1 MRPTLFSIG
10 DFSVSSFYFIVFI
23 CVIVGNFLTWWEIRR
38 NKLDIKMALQGAV
51 ITTTMGYLG
60 ARAMHIVF
68 DGFLDIYIQKPLAI
82 FAVWKGGLAFYG
94 TVIFGL
100 PTAVWWFTKHKAP
113 LMKYLDC
120 YILGLAFGLGLGRS
134 ACYLNGCCFGEIS
147 ASPFA
152 QTFLRYG
159 LSAKNQFARDI
170 LLNLRDLPLPVLPT
184 QLVSTFVTSSIFL
197 VLWFYFRKH
206 KKKDGE
212 LLGLWLTMYG
222 TFRFIIEF
230 FRADDRGLFF
240 NNLLSTSQLVALITF
255 TIGVLILV
263 LPSEETLKEKK
274 INDRAVQDNL

>member
-10 DFSVSSFYFIVFI
+10 DFSVSSFYFVVFI

-152 QTFLRYG
+152 ETF
-159 LSAKNQFARDI
+159 
-170 LLNLRDLPLPVLPT
+170 
-184 QLVSTFVTSSIFL
+184 
-197 VLWFYFRKH
+197 
-206 KKKDGE
+206 
-212 LLGLWLTMYG
+212 
-222 TFRFIIEF
+222 
-230 FRADDRGLFF
+230 
-240 NNLLSTSQLVALITF
+240 
-255 TIGVLILV
+255 
-263 LPSEETLKEKK
+263 
-274 INDRAVQDNL
+274 

>member
-1 MRPTLFSIG
+1 MYPTLSIG
-10 DFSVSSFYFIVFI
+10 SFSFSSFYAVVIF

-38 NKLDIKMALQGAV
+38 NKLDIKLALKGAV
-51 ITTTMGYLG
+51 ITTTMGYVG

-82 FAVWKGGLAFYG
+82 FAFWKGGLAFYG

-100 PTAVWWFTKHKAP
+100 PTAVWWFTSHKAP

-120 YILGLAFGLGLGRS
+120 YVLGLAFGLGIGRF

-152 QTFLRYG
+152 ETFLRYG

-170 LLNLRDLPLPVLPT
+170 LLNLRDMPLPVLPT
-184 QLVSTFVTSSIFL
+184 QLVSAFATTSIFL
-197 VLWFYFRKH
+197 VLWFYFRKRT
-206 KKKDGE
+206 KKEGAI
-212 LLGLWLTMYG
+212 LGLWLTMYAA
-222 TFRFIIEF
+222 FRFTIEF

-240 NNLLSTSQLVALITF
+240 NNMLSTSQLVAIITF
-255 TIGVLILV
+255 IAGMAIFI
-263 LPSEETLKEKK
+263 LPSETTLKKAEKSE
-274 INDRAVQDNL
+274 

>member
-1 MRPTLFSIG
+1 MSASRT
-10 DFSVSSFYFIVFI
+10 
-23 CVIVGNFLTWWEIRR
+23 
-38 NKLDIKMALQGAV
+38 
-51 ITTTMGYLG
+51 
-60 ARAMHIVF
+60 
-68 DGFLDIYIQKPLAI
+68 
-82 FAVWKGGLAFYG
+82 
-94 TVIFGL
+94 
-100 PTAVWWFTKHKAP
+100 
-113 LMKYLDC
+113 
-120 YILGLAFGLGLGRS
+120 FGLGLGRF

-170 LLNLRDLPLPVLPT
+170 LLNLKDLPLPVLPT

-240 NNLLSTSQLVALITF
+240 NNLLSTSQLVAIITF
-255 TIGVLILV
+255 TIGMLILV

-274 INDRAVQDNL
+274 NNDRAVQDNL

>member
-1 MRPTLFSIG
+1 MHPTISIG
-10 DFSVSSFYFIVFI
+10 DFSFSSFYAVVIF
-23 CVIVGNFLTWWEIRR
+23 CVIVGNILTWWEIRR
-38 NKLDIKMALQGAV
+38 NKLDIKMALKGAV
-51 ITTTMGYLG
+51 ITTTMGYVG
-60 ARAMHIVF
+60 ARAMHVVF

-82 FAVWKGGLAFYG
+82 FAFWKGGLAFYG

-120 YILGLAFGLGLGRS
+120 YILGLAFGLGVGRF

-152 QTFLRYG
+152 EIFLRYG

-170 LLNLRDLPLPVLPT
+170 LLNLKDLPLPVLPT
-184 QLVSTFVTSSIFL
+184 QLVSTFATSSIFL

-240 NNLLSTSQLVALITF
+240 NNMLSTSQLVAIITF
-255 TIGVLILV
+255 TIGMCILI

-274 INDRAVQDNL
+274 NNDRTVQDSL

>member
-1 MRPTLFSIG
+1 MHPTLSIG
-10 DFSVSSFYFIVFI
+10 DFSFSSFYAVVIF

-51 ITTTMGYLG
+51 ITTFMGYIG

-68 DGFLDIYIQKPLAI
+68 DGFLDIYVQKPLAI
-82 FAVWKGGLAFYG
+82 FAFWKGGLAFYG

-100 PTAVWWFTKHKAP
+100 PTAVWWFTSHKAP

-120 YILGLAFGLGLGRS
+120 YILGLAFGLGIGRF

-152 QTFLRYG
+152 ETFLRYG

-170 LLNLRDLPLPVLPT
+170 LLNLKDMPLPVFPT
-184 QLVSTFVTSSIFL
+184 QLLSAFVTTSIFL
-197 VLWFYFRKH
+197 VLWCYFRKR
-206 KKKDGE
+206 KKKDGS
-212 LLGLWLTMYG
+212 LLALWLIMYA
-222 TFRFIIEF
+222 TFRFTIEF

-240 NNLLSTSQLVALITF
+240 NNMLSTSQLVAIITF
-255 TIGVLILV
+255 LIGMAIFI
-263 LPSEETLKEKK
+263 LPSETTLKAEKSE
-274 INDRAVQDNL
+274 